1 MAVKINTSWSKAN
14 KSYDCPLAV
23 VNTVGSLLF
32 QASIPSSG
40 STEQAAF
47 DYRAKSTATKV
58 VRISSY
64 AVHSHTQGLC
74 HPGQKE
80 IFISTFINVTIS
92 RDSGQPVLC
101 SCFHQLFQLFSQ
113 NELYFL
119 IVISYTYLIALSVNL
134 FHVLSGRCASKGV
147 SNLTLHHPSTGQ
159 FPNSPVTDPVE

>member
-23 VNTVGSLLF
+23 VIQLALSCFKHLF
-32 QASIPSSG
+32 RVLDP
-40 STEQAAF
+40 TEQAAF

-80 IFISTFINVTIS
+80 IFISTFINGTIS

-101 SCFHQLFQLFSQ
+101 SCFHQLF
-113 NELYFL
+113 
-119 IVISYTYLIALSVNL
+119 
-134 FHVLSGRCASKGV
+134 
-147 SNLTLHHPSTGQ
+147 
-159 FPNSPVTDPVE
+159 